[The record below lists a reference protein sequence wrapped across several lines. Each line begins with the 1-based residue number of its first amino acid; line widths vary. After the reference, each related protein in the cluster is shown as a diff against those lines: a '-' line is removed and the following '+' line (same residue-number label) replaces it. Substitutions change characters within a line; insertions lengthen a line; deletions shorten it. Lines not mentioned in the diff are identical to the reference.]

1 MAIDFLLFGIIK
13 RRSKFQE
20 TIPITRKNQ
29 IGEIKESSKSAI
41 QTKGKASQQ
50 LPK

>member
-1 MAIDFLLFGIIK
+1 LAL
-13 RRSKFQE
+13 SKGRAKSQE

-29 IGEIKESSKSAI
+29 IGEIKKSLKSAI
-41 QTKGKASQQ
+41 QTKGKVSHQ